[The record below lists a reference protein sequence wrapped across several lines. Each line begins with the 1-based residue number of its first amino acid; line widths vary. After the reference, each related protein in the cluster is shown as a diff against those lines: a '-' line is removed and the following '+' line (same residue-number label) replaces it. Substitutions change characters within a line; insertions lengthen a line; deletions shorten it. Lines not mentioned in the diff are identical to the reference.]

1 MSGLDLTNGVKI
13 RKGAFDSIKEYVRN
27 LGGEI
32 PSDLDEKVN
41 EIMADVEKQRVAAF
55 SGLLERGGILHLF
68 YIYSLLIVNQHIIVP
83 YITAFSGKAI
93 YVQPVPEE
101 LTYLVLGLGSVILG
115 KKHLDKR
122 GGK

>member
-1 MSGLDLTNGVKI
+1 M
-13 RKGAFDSIKEYVRN
+13 IKLNKWVFNLVRDFLPELLKKH
-27 LGGEI
+27 LG
-32 PSDLDEKVN
+32 DDEKVN

-93 YVQPVPEE
+93 YVQPIPEE

>member
-1 MSGLDLTNGVKI
+1 MESDNLNKWIFNLVRDFLPDLLK
-13 RKGAFDSIKEYVRN
+13 KH
-27 LGGEI
+27 LG
-32 PSDLDEKVN
+32 DDEKVN

-55 SGLLERGGILHLF
+55 SNLLERGGILHLF

-115 KKHLDKR
+115 KKHLDKK